1 MFGLSTWEILIILA
15 VALIFVGPDQ
25 LPKVARQIGKGVR
38 QVRGAVGKVDDEMRR
53 AVREAAAEF
62 DDDGNPVA
70 PRTPPPTPPPTPA
83 PAPDPAA
90 PVDPVDPVLANAPPQ
105 ERDWSQVGKSP
116 VSGAVGRATAQ
127 PARPVAPIAPDPAT
141 PPVPATAVDLSKPAT
156 ETSDGT
162 STS

>member
-62 DDDGNPVA
+62 DDDGHPV
-70 PRTPPPTPPPTPA
+70 TPPAPPPA
-83 PAPDPAA
+83 PAPTPELAPGVDPAA
-90 PVDPVDPVLANAPPQ
+90 ANAAPQ
-105 ERDWSQVGKSP
+105 ERDWSQVGKTP
-116 VSGAVGRATAQ
+116 VTGAVGRATAQ
-127 PARPVAPIAPDPAT
+127 PGRPVAPVTPDAP
-141 PPVPATAVDLSKPAT
+141 VDLTKPAEPAVPT
-156 ETSDGT
+156 PDGT
-162 STS
+162 STT